1 MRKKIINSILVLTL
15 LMNIFNCKQFFGSK
29 TIEHPVMNDG
39 VKLYCILEDHD

>member
-29 TIEHPVMNDG
+29 IIEHPVMNDG
-39 VKLYCILEDHD
+39 VKLCCDLEMHD